1 MPDWAA
7 RIVGG
12 ITLNLDGKKFLVVG
26 AGISGVA
33 AAELLISRGR
43 PVILYDGKEG
53 LDIEEVRKKSPFLEQ
68 VEVLAGELPKEAA
81 EACDVAVLSPGVPMD
96 IPAVEQMRAAGLE
109 LWGEIELAYAFEQGK
124 VLAVTGTNG
133 KTTTTSLLGAIME
146 HAGLDVKVVGNIGVP
161 YTSLV
166 SGTTKDSVTVA
177 EISSFQLETVHE
189 FCPQVSAILNI
200 TPDHL
205 NRHHTMDNYRQAKER
220 IAANQ
225 GAGQFCILNYE
236 DAALK
241 EFSSKVNAQTV
252 FFSSKR
258 ELGQGIYLDN
268 GQIIWAWDAKK
279 EPVCH
284 VKELKLIGMHNYE
297 NVMAAA
303 AMALVSGVPLGKI
316 REALV
321 TFSAVEHRIEYVVTK
336 RGVRFYNDSKGTNP
350 DAAIQ
355 AVRAMEWPTLLI
367 GGGYDKDSEYEDW
380 INAFDGK
387 VKKLVLLGATREK
400 IRDTAVRLGYPEN
413 DIILTDSLQ
422 EAVSACFTHAVS
434 GDAVLLSP
442 ACASWGMFQNYE
454 QRGKIFKELARA
466 LEE

>member
-1 MPDWAA
+1 M
-7 RIVGG
+7 
-12 ITLNLDGKKFLVVG
+12 NLDGKKFLVVG

-33 AAELLISRGR
+33 AAELLIRRGR

-68 VEVLAGELPKEAA
+68 VEVLAGELPKEAV

-241 EFSSKVNAQTV
+241 EFSSKVNAQIV

-268 GQIIWAWDAKK
+268 GKIIWAWDEKK
-279 EPVCH
+279 ETVCH

-303 AMALVSGVPLGKI
+303 AMALVSGVPLEKI

-466 LEE
+466 LEG

>member
-68 VEVLAGELPKEAA
+68 VEVLAGELPKEAV

-241 EFSSKVNAQTV
+241 EFSSKVNAQIV

-268 GQIIWAWDAKK
+268 GKIIWAWDAKK
-279 EPVCH
+279 ETVCH

-303 AMALVSGVPLGKI
+303 AMALVSGVPLEKI

-466 LEE
+466 LEG